1 MILILISE
9 IKNILL
15 QLSASASFVLLVQ
28 WKMIRGPIKPRNPN
42 LPNHPVLLLIACG
55 LSLLLCT
62 LLSGK
67 MFGVLYINWG
77 LLPAY
82 IGILYGSFRTRT
94 GLAALM
100 LGSMYLSSLRD
111 VPGHILLNSG
121 LLLCPLLFGM
131 SGKFRLGTITEK
143 ILVLWAALV
152 PSLVL
157 MAYTS
162 AESGWNYRDTD
173 PRHMLLISITMI
185 VYLTVGALYIYLLE
199 TAWDKLEVDGRI
211 ASLSEKFRQETDNLR
226 QITDMVPMSIIALDD
241 NLRIVSLNETLM
253 EKILARSPG
262 VTKGDIVN
270 RTAFDLIHM
279 LKLTMTPE
287 IDQMLSLVQRKQ
299 RAAETI
305 LCYGRVIHFMATPLV
320 SKEKNKPGVMVIVI
334 QDMTEEE
341 KIRSELSHVER
352 LSLVGQMAAGITHE
366 IRNPMAVVRGFLQ
379 LMNEKCPP
387 GMESYFQIV
396 MEELDRANG
405 IINDFLSLARSGMST
420 KEDVNLHVLLEE
432 LAPLLWAD
440 ANLRGQSV
448 ELNLCESLPALRVN
462 SKEIKQ
468 VILNLGRNAM
478 EAMQPKGVLTLET
491 RHLLGRAELL
501 VKDTGSGMTETELA
515 KLFTPFFTTKEQGTG
530 LGLPLCLSII
540 ERHGGTITVNS
551 IHGAG
556 TVFTVSLPC
565 ESE

>member
-1 MILILISE
+1 
-9 IKNILL
+9 
-15 QLSASASFVLLVQ
+15 
-28 WKMIRGPIKPRNPN
+28 MIRGPIKPRNPN
-42 LPNHPVLLLIACG
+42 LPSHPVFLLIACG
-55 LSLLLCT
+55 FSLLLCS

-67 MFGVLYINWG
+67 MFGAFYINWG
-77 LLPAY
+77 LLPAF
-82 IGILYGSFRTRT
+82 IGILYGSSRTRT
-94 GLAALM
+94 GLVALM
-100 LGSMYLSSLRD
+100 FGSMYVSSLKD
-111 VPGHILLNSG
+111 VPSHLLLNSG
-121 LLLCPLLFGM
+121 LLMCPLLFGM
-131 SGKFRLGTITEK
+131 SGKFRLGSVMEK
-143 ILVLWAALV
+143 VLVLWAALV

-157 MAYTS
+157 MVYTS
-162 AESGWNYRDTD
+162 AESGWNYHETDT
-173 PRHMLLISITMI
+173 RHMLLISIAMAL
-185 VYLTVGALYIYLLE
+185 YLAAGALYIYLLE
-199 TAWDKLEVDGRI
+199 TTWDKLEVDGRI

-241 NLRIVSLNETLM
+241 NFRIISLNETLM
-253 EKILARSPG
+253 DKISTRLPG
-262 VTKGDIVN
+262 VTKGEIVN

-279 LKLTMTPE
+279 LKLTITPE
-287 IDQMLSLVQRKQ
+287 IDRMLSIIQRKQ
-299 RAAETI
+299 RAAETV
-305 LCYGRVIHFMATPLV
+305 LCYGRVIHFMATPLM
-320 SKEKNKPGVMVIVI
+320 SKEENKHGGMVIVI

-379 LMNEKCPP
+379 LMHEKCPP
-387 GMESYFQIV
+387 DMESYFQIV

-405 IINDFLSLARSGMST
+405 IINDFLSLARSGLPT
-420 KEDVNLHVLLEE
+420 KEDVNLHVLLDE

-448 ELNLCESLPALRVN
+448 ELKLCESLPALRLN

-468 VILNLGRNAM
+468 VILNLGRNGM

-491 RHLLGRAELL
+491 RCALGRAELL
-501 VKDTGSGMTETELA
+501 VRDTGSGMTETELG

-540 ERHGGTITVNS
+540 ERHGGTITVES
-551 IHGAG
+551 APGAG

-565 ESE
+565 EAE